1 MKQMKISTEGI
12 ALIKGF
18 EGCRLQSY
26 QCSAGVWTVGYGHTG
41 KEVKKG
47 MVISQQQADEWLIV
61 DCNRVLQMLRDT
73 IRVPI
78 RQNQLDALV
87 SLGFNIGTEALRK
100 STLMSLVNRN
110 PDDLNIPE
118 QFERW
123 VYAGGKVV
131 NGLVRRRKAEGR
143 LYAGR

>member
-1 MKQMKISTEGI
+1 MKISNKGI
-12 ALIKGF
+12 TLIKEF

-26 QCSAGVWTVGYGHTG
+26 SCSAGVWTIGYGHTG
-41 KEVKKG
+41 KDIKED
-47 MVISQQQADEWLIV
+47 MTITQQQADDWLMV
-61 DCNRVLQMLRDT
+61 DCNHVLQMLRDT
-73 IRVPI
+73 LRVPI

-110 PDDLNIPE
+110 PDDMNIPE
-118 QFERW
+118 QFDRW

-131 NGLVRRRKAEGR
+131 NGLVRLRKAEGK

>member
-1 MKQMKISTEGI
+1 MKISNKGI
-12 ALIKGF
+12 ALIKEF

-26 QCSAGVWTVGYGHTG
+26 RCSAGIWTIGYGHTG
-41 KEVKKG
+41 KDIKEG
-47 MVISQQQADEWLIV
+47 MTITQQQADDWLMV
-61 DCNRVLQMLRDT
+61 DCNCVLQMLRDT
-73 IRVPI
+73 LRVPI

-110 PDDLNIPE
+110 PDDMNIPE
-118 QFERW
+118 QFDRW

-143 LYAGR
+143 LYASR